1 MSYTINLTNG
11 SNLIPGGL
19 SDGTVDTTHT
29 SLTLI
34 GKDYAGYG
42 QFLNDNF
49 VHLLENF
56 ANTSSPANPLKGQ
69 LWWDQTN
76 NVLKVYS
83 GQSWKISTGATS
95 APFASPPTDLS
106 ALGGDLWFDTTNNQ
120 LKVYSGSTWITVGP
134 AASTAT
140 GNTGAF
146 PALMTDTSSGTHI
159 VIQLVFSNTL
169 YAVIS
174 KDTFA
179 TTLSGFAPTIS
190 AGINF
195 STTASPSWGIS
206 TQSQTAT
213 GLSLAQRDSGGGI
226 TASTLYATTAILPT
240 ANASVNLGSTTAWF
254 NNVYGTSLHAQY
266 ADLAE
271 RFEADVEYDPGTV
284 VELGGSAEI
293 TAVGTEL
300 SEDVFGVISTN
311 AGYLMNS
318 QAGNDKTHPPVA
330 VQGRVPVK
338 VIGKVKKGD
347 RLVSAGNGLA
357 RSGKK
362 SELTA
367 WNVIGRSL
375 ESKTT
380 LGEGIV
386 EAAVKM
392 NS

>member
-1 MSYTINLTNG
+1 MAYTINLTNG
-11 SNLIPGGL
+11 SSLIPGGL
-19 SDGTVDTTHT
+19 SDGTTDTTHT
-29 SLTLI
+29 SLVLI
-34 GKDYAGYG
+34 GKDFANYG

-49 VHLLENF
+49 VRLLENF

-95 APFASPPTDLS
+95 APFVSPPTDLS

-120 LKVYSGSTWITVGP
+120 LKVYSGSSWITVGP
-134 AASTAT
+134 AATTAT
-140 GNTGAF
+140 GNTGVL
-146 PALMTDTSSGTHI
+146 PTLMTDTSGGTHI
-159 VIQLVFSNTL
+159 VLQLVFNNSL

-174 KDTFA
+174 KDTF
-179 TTLSGFAPTIS
+179 TTSSSGFSPTMIS
-190 AGINF
+190 GINF
-195 STTASPSWGIS
+195 STSASPSWGIS
-206 TQSQTAT
+206 TQSQSATAYT
-213 GLSLAQRDSGGGI
+213 IAQRDSNGGL
-226 TASTLYATTAILPT
+226 TASTVYATTGIVPT
-240 ANASVNLGSTTAWF
+240 ANNSVNLGSTSAWF

-271 RFEADVEYDPGTV
+271 RFEADAEYEPGTV
-284 VELGGSAEI
+284 VEMGGPAEI
-293 TAVGTEL
+293 TAVGEDL
-300 SEDVFGVISTN
+300 SESVFGVISTN

-318 QAGNDKTHPPVA
+318 RAGDNKTHPPVA

-338 VIGKVKKGD
+338 VIGKIKKGD

-357 RSGKK
+357 RAGKQ
-362 SELTA
+362 SELTT

-375 ESKTT
+375 ENKTT
-380 LGEGIV
+380 LGQGVI

>member
-19 SDGTVDTTHT
+19 SDGSTDTTHT

-34 GKDYAGYG
+34 GKNFANYG

-83 GQSWKISTGATS
+83 GNSWKISTGATS
-95 APFASPPTDLS
+95 APFATPPTDLS

-120 LKVYSGSTWITVGP
+120 LKVYSGSNWITVGP
-134 AASTAT
+134 AATTAT
-140 GNTGAF
+140 GNTGAI
-146 PALMTDTSSGTHI
+146 PDLMSDTSGGTHI
-159 VIQLVFSNTL
+159 VIKLVFSNTL

-174 KDTFA
+174 KDTFS
-179 TTLSGFAPTIS
+179 TSQSGFSPTVV

-195 STTASPSWGIS
+195 STVASPSWAIS
-206 TQSQTAT
+206 TQSQTAA
-213 GLSLAQRDSGGGI
+213 GLSLAQRDQYGGL
-226 TASTLYATTAILPT
+226 TASTVYVSAGVIPA
-240 ANASVNLGSTTAWF
+240 ANASVNLGSTSAWF

-271 RFEADVEYDPGTV
+271 RFEADAEYEPGTV
-284 VELGGSAEI
+284 VEMGGTAEI
-293 TAVGTEL
+293 TAVGQDL
-300 SEDVFGVISTN
+300 SEEVFGVISTN

-318 QAGNDKTHPPVA
+318 RAGNDKTHPPVA

-338 VIGKVKKGD
+338 VIGKISKGD

-357 RSGKK
+357 RAGKK

-367 WNVIGRSL
+367 WNVIGRAL
-375 ESKTT
+375 ENKTT
-380 LGEGIV
+380 AGEGIV

>member
-19 SDGTVDTTHT
+19 SDGSTDTTHT

-34 GKDYAGYG
+34 GKNFANYG

-83 GQSWKISTGATS
+83 GNSWKISTGATS
-95 APFASPPTDLS
+95 APFATPPTDLS

-120 LKVYSGSTWITVGP
+120 LKVYSGSNWITVGP
-134 AASTAT
+134 AATTAT
-140 GNTGAF
+140 GNTGAI
-146 PALMTDTSSGTHI
+146 PDLMSDTSGGTHI
-159 VIQLVFSNTL
+159 VIKLVFSNTL

-174 KDTFA
+174 KDTFS
-179 TTLSGFAPTIS
+179 TTQSGFSPTVV

-195 STTASPSWGIS
+195 STVASPSWAIS
-206 TQSQTAT
+206 TQSQTAA
-213 GLSLAQRDSGGGI
+213 GLSLAQRDNLGGL
-226 TASTLYATTAILPT
+226 TASTVYVSTGVIPT

-271 RFEADVEYDPGTV
+271 RFEADMEYEPGTV
-284 VELGGSAEI
+284 VEMGGTAEI
-293 TAVGTEL
+293 TAVGQDL
-300 SEDVFGVISTN
+300 SEEVFGVISTN

-318 QAGNDKTHPPVA
+318 RAGDDKTHPPVA

-338 VIGKVKKGD
+338 VIGKISKGD

-357 RSGKK
+357 RAGKK

-367 WNVIGRSL
+367 WNVIGRAL
-375 ESKTT
+375 ENKTT
-380 LGEGIV
+380 AGEGIV